1 MNEIINKLKEGDLRS
16 IGNVPEVVDMVLA
29 NPELFKTVLQGM
41 LHPDPGVRMR
51 SSDAIEKIS
60 RSNPE
65 YLQPHK
71 AFLLNDV
78 IGQTQ
83 QEVRWHLAQV
93 IPRLEVDRPG
103 EDPGSK
109 SPLCLLLDDPSKIVQ
124 TNALQAL
131 VELAW
136 DDDELFLEV
145 KKAVEDLAETGS
157 PAVKNRAD
165 KLLPALARKDGKTQS
180 LRKTALKI
188 TSYRILTK
196 TK

>member
-51 SSDAIEKIS
+51 SSDAVEKIS

-93 IPRLEVDRPG
+93 VPRLELTDLERTQAA
-103 EDPGSK
+103 K
-109 SPLCLLLDDPSKIVQ
+109 ALFAFLDDPSKIVQ

-136 DDDELFLEV
+136 DDDELFSEV

-165 KLLPALARKDGKTQS
+165 KLLPALARKDGPPQS
-180 LRKTALKI
+180 
-188 TSYRILTK
+188 
-196 TK
+196 

>member
-1 MNEIINKLKEGDLRS
+1 MNEIINKLKEGDLRT

-51 SSDAIEKIS
+51 SSDAVEKIS

-78 IGQTQ
+78 TGQTQ
-83 QEVRWHLAQV
+83 QEVRWHLAQI
-93 IPRLEVDRPG
+93 IPRLELTDLQRTQTA
-103 EDPGSK
+103 K
-109 SPLCLLLDDPSKIVQ
+109 ALFAFLDDPSKIVQ

-136 DDDELFLEV
+136 DDDELFSEV

-165 KLLPALARKDGKTQS
+165 KLLPALARKDAPPQS
-180 LRKTALKI
+180 
-188 TSYRILTK
+188 
-196 TK
+196 